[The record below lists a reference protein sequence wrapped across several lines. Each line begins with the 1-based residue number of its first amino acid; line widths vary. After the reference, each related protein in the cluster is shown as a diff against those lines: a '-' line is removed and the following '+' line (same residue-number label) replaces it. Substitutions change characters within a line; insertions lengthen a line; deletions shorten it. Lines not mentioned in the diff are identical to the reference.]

1 MSTVI
6 APAVNAIAADNRR
19 RTPLLAAFFVALA
32 CQMRKAIRTVSDLVE
47 RRFAEF
53 AGVPYQNSVDR
64 QQWDDL
70 WETDAER

>member
-1 MSTVI
+1 MSTVMV
-6 APAVNAIAADNRR
+6 PAVNAIAVDNRR
-19 RTPLLAAFFVALA
+19 RVPLLAAFFVALG
-32 CQMRKAIRTVSDLVE
+32 CQIRKAIRTVSDLVE

-64 QQWDDL
+64 QQWEDL